1 MKAFEV
7 EFEKYSMK
15 NIKDTGAWRP
25 LSDRQF
31 AKHFYLAATERAA
44 GIAEDEFQ
52 HLINGEGL
60 VVPRVAVKAHL
71 ETFKERICASKSKE

>member
-1 MKAFEV
+1 MKAFEKWWAAV
-7 EFEKYSMK
+7 GDAEKD
-15 NIKDTGAWRP
+15 I
-25 LSDRQF
+25 
-31 AKHFYLAATERAA
+31 AKTLTEAFKSVAEESYLAATERAA